1 MKWIKSLVRLVL
13 ESAVG
18 QIVATLL
25 AVAAVFITGFFTD
38 VLNIAVAFPVTFPVF
53 SFVVFSVAVLIGC
66 SVGWSARERIERINQ
81 EKMQYETSLRETAF
95 NMNAACKAHIKHIYQ
110 ENQLT
115 IPISRKEYV
124 NLLDRASGRFY
135 IGCDK
140 TEIEKCLSINELSA
154 NKCVVT
160 MSALGNDLMRI
171 AGDTILAVETSDTLF
186 EHLNVE

>member
-13 ESAVG
+13 ESAAG
-18 QIVATLL
+18 QIVSALL
-25 AVAAVFITGFFTD
+25 AVVAVFITGFFTD

-53 SFVVFSVAVLIGC
+53 SFVVFTCAILIGF
-66 SVGWSARERIERINQ
+66 SLGWSVRERTEKFNQ
-81 EKMQYETSLRETAF
+81 EKERYEKSLCDTAF
-95 NMNAACKAHIKHIYQ
+95 NMNAACKAHIKHIY
-110 ENQLT
+110 EAKRLT

-124 NLLDRASGRFY
+124 NLLDRTSGRFY

-140 TEIEKCLSINELSA
+140 TEIEECLSINELSA

-171 AGDTILAVETSDTLF
+171 AGDTILAVKTSDTLF